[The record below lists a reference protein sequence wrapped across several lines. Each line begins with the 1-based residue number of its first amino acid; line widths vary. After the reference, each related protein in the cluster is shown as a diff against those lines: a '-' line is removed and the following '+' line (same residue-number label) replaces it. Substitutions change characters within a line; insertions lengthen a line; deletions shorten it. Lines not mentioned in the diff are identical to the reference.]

1 MKNKL
6 DKLFKSQSENDK
18 IGHAYLIA
26 NTNLENISEELSNV
40 LSDYI
45 FGTKIELN
53 NNQDI
58 FILEPE
64 NEIIKKNQIY
74 ELKFFLN
81 KTSQISG
88 KKVYIIN
95 HTELLNSYSSNSLLK
110 ILEEPENNIFS
121 FLITS
126 NIDAV
131 IKTIK
136 SRCQI
141 LFLASEDNE
150 TNELENVDLYQQ
162 ALDIISLIEEN
173 ASSFF
178 PYAYQLV
185 SVKNDKKYMRVL
197 LDNMLKIYEQCLLNN
212 LSISTNCLKNE
223 KFIKISSM
231 MNNDDIIK
239 KIVIINKFL
248 NYLNFNLNNSLFID
262 KLLLELGDAK

>member
-110 ILEEPENNIFS
+110 ILEEPENNIFA

-178 PYAYQLV
+178 PYSYQLV